1 MLRSDSIVSLWFR
14 FNEDDGTYSIDIETK
29 GIEINFPRAKVQFL
43 CGEYIAF
50 PVNITTLDEN
60 MNKIDTYSITAN
72 DSHSIQEHE
81 NGEGNS

>member
-1 MLRSDSIVSLWFR
+1 MLRQDAIRSLWFR
-14 FNEDDGTYSIDIETK
+14 LNEEDGTYSIDIETK
-29 GIEINFPRAKVQFL
+29 GIEINLPRAKVQFL

-50 PVNITTLDEN
+50 PVNITTLDDN
-60 MNKIDTYSITAN
+60 MNKVDTYSITAN